1 MSYDAWNFVYKM
13 TLDTTSLIKKV
24 IVYLYNS
31 SVCCC
36 LKKTDLEDNLLESI
50 NVERYDIE
58 YNNPV
63 YCEQPTQINSIKYT
77 TWIPNGTEIYF
88 YKQSDILMNE
98 YNLSKTILYKG
109 IVIDDRKYP
118 PRYLK
123 EYDYN
128 QRGYIHNTA
137 VKLDDGTV
145 ECLYYEVYEDK
156 QIPIKS
162 GNCIIVN
169 PLINKFTYI

>member
-1 MSYDAWNFVYKM
+1 MIHDDWNFVYKIS
-13 TLDTTSLIKKV
+13 LDTTSLIKKV

-31 SVCCC
+31 KVCCC
-36 LKKTDLEDNLLESI
+36 LKKNELEDNLLDSI
-50 NVERYDIE
+50 NVERDDMV

-63 YCEQPTQINSIKYT
+63 YCEPPIQINFIKYT
-77 TWIPNGTEIYF
+77 TWIPDRTEIYF
-88 YKQSDILMNE
+88 YKKSNILINE
-98 YNLSKTILYKG
+98 YNLSKSILYKG

-118 PRYLK
+118 PRYLE

-128 QRGYIHNTA
+128 QRGYVHNTA

-145 ECLYYEVYEDK
+145 EFLYYEVYEDK

-169 PLINKFTYI
+169 PFIN

>member
-1 MSYDAWNFVYKM
+1 MPI
-13 TLDTTSLIKKV
+13 DTTSLIKKV
-24 IVYLYNS
+24 ILHLYNS
-31 SVCCC
+31 SICCC
-36 LKKTDLEDNLLESI
+36 LKKTELEDNLLEYI
-50 NVERYDIE
+50 NVERDDIE

-63 YCEQPTQINSIKYT
+63 YYEPPIQINSIKYT
-77 TWIPNGTEIYF
+77 TWIPDRTEIYF
-88 YKQSDILMNE
+88 YKQSDILINE
-98 YNLSKTILYKG
+98 YNLSKSIMYKG

-118 PRYLK
+118 PRYL
-123 EYDYN
+123 EDYDYN
-128 QRGYIHNTA
+128 QRGYIHNTS
-137 VKLDDGTV
+137 VKLDDGIV